1 MARIVLDPGHGGS
14 QTIQG
19 DSTWN
24 NAVGPTGT
32 LEKNLTLDLALRADP
47 LLRAAGHDVRLTRA
61 TDVNLRLRD
70 RAAIARQFRAHVFVS
85 IHFNG
90 SAGHNAQGTETLV
103 HLNHSNPSA
112 RLSLAVQDALLPV
125 TGLADRNR
133 AFSPTRI
140 KPQSLGVLRPD
151 SHDPATAACLVE
163 VSFLDRADEER
174 RLQSPQY
181 LKDVASALARGI
193 DAFAG
198 PAAGSL
204 GESETD
210 AGDAI
215 EIAARETPGQP
226 SVPALLGLDVSDVP
240 PGSAP
245 APETDDR
252 LESPGIPTSPFPRSF
267 LNNSGPGL
275 AILAG
280 QPAWPDLPDFVQFIS
295 ALGLRHFAPDEFLVL
310 GAANKS
316 GKCRALN
323 SYPPRQL
330 WNNIANSAR
339 MIEAI
344 RHELGAP
351 IRITSCFRSPAYNAC
366 IGGAPSSAH
375 LLFNAID
382 FTCRSGTPEIWRR
395 VAARVRAS
403 DPRFS
408 GGIGVYPATGFLH
421 IDTRGSNADW

>member
-24 NAVGPTGT
+24 NAVGPAGT
-32 LEKNLTLDLALRADP
+32 LEKNLTLDLALRADS
-47 LLRAAGHDVRLTRA
+47 LLRASGHETRLTRS

-70 RAAIARQFRAHVFVS
+70 RAAIARQFRANAFVS

-90 SAGHNAQGTETLV
+90 SPGHNAQGTETLV
-103 HLNHSNPSA
+103 HLNHSVQSA
-112 RLSLAVQDALLPV
+112 RLSLQVQDALLPV

-133 AFSPTRI
+133 AFSPTGI
-140 KPQSLGVLRPD
+140 KPQSLGVLRPEF
-151 SHDPATAACLVE
+151 HDPATAACLVE

-174 RLQSPQY
+174 RLQSSQY
-181 LKDVASALARGI
+181 LQNIAAALARGI
-193 DAFAG
+193 EAFTG
-198 PAAGSL
+198 PAAAAR
-204 GESETD
+204 GEAAPD

-215 EIAARETPGQP
+215 EIAAREAPGQP
-226 SVPALLGLDVSDVP
+226 SVPSLLGLDVSGVQ

-252 LESPGIPTSPFPRSF
+252 LESPGVPPSPFPRAF
-267 LNNSGPGL
+267 LNNSGPGM

-280 QPAWPDLPDFVQFIS
+280 QPAWPELDDFVQFIS
-295 ALGLRHFAPDEFLVL
+295 ALGLRYFAPDEFLVL

-323 SYPPRQL
+323 FYPPRSL

-339 MIEAI
+339 MIDAI

-351 IRITSCFRSPAYNAC
+351 IRITSCFRSPAFNAC
-366 IGGAPSSAH
+366 VGGAPSSAH
-375 LLFNAID
+375 LQFNAID

-395 VAARVRAS
+395 VAARVSAS
-403 DPRFS
+403 APRFS
-408 GGIGVYPATGFLH
+408 GGIGVYPAAGFLH
-421 IDTRGSNADW
+421 IDTRGTNADW